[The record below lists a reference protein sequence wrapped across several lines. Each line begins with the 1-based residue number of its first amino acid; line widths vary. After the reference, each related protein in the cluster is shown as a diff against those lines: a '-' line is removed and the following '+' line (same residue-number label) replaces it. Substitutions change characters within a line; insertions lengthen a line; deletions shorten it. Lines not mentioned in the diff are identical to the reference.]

1 MVARAAAVFV
11 AVALVAVS
19 CGEGDGKPRG
29 QAPNTVV
36 LEGQVA
42 NDHGSVSIEPEEE
55 LTLEMGDF
63 YFEPTVLI
71 GPPGG
76 PRDVAAV
83 DGIQVFLSVRS
94 AGQSEHNLTIPD
106 QEVDLDIAPGEE
118 MQALVTFPD
127 SGTVV
132 FTCKYHRDR
141 GMVGALVAT

>member
-1 MVARAAAVFV
+1 MALAMLAA
-11 AVALVAVS
+11 S
-19 CGEGDGKPRG
+19 CGEESERPPG

-42 NDHGSVSIEPEEE
+42 NDHGSVSIEPEGE

-76 PRDVAAV
+76 PRDVASV
-83 DGIQVFLSVRS
+83 EGTQVFVIVRS
-94 AGQSEHNLTIPD
+94 AGRAEHNLTIPD
-106 QEVDLDIAPGEE
+106 QELDLDVAPGEE
-118 MQALVTFPD
+118 MRAVVTFPD

-132 FTCKYHRDR
+132 FACKYHEDR
-141 GMVGALVAT
+141 GMAGALVAA

>member
-1 MVARAAAVFV
+1 VAARRATVV
-11 AVALVAVS
+11 LVVLLVATS
-19 CGEGDGKPRG
+19 CGGDGEMPPG
-29 QAPNTVV
+29 QQPNTVV

-42 NDHGSVSIEPEEE
+42 NDHGSVSIEREGEP
-55 LTLEMGDF
+55 TLVMGDF

-83 DGIQVFLSVRS
+83 EGTQVFVTVRS
-94 AGQSEHNLTIPD
+94 AGRTQHSLTIPD
-106 QEVDLDIAPGEE
+106 QELDLEVAPGEE
-118 MQALVTFPD
+118 MRVVVTFPD

-141 GMVGALVAT
+141 GMAGALVAT